1 MGADRPDDNPGIP
14 VTPGLHAATGF
25 RRNAERVASHPCAV
39 VEHRAVNA
47 RYRYLRL
54 VAQANLAEVTRPG
67 QFYQLRCPVT
77 DSLQPFL
84 LRPMSVYGVGPQPGV
99 VEFLYGVTGLGTRA
113 LATLAVGDS
122 ISIVGPLGNTFD
134 LGPRHRRVLIVARG
148 VGLATMAP
156 LIPLAARSGIG
167 VTALLSARSPA
178 DLMRDEFLRGAP
190 VDEVHCVFD
199 SDGSSAVPAVE
210 SRVREW
216 LAGGRHDVIYTC
228 GSQRLLQM
236 LQRVLADHPEVHGEV
251 ALEQR
256 MACGMGV
263 CLSCVRLFEVGGER
277 QFLRV
282 CRDGPVFPIRT
293 VVGEVEFG

>member
-1 MGADRPDDNPGIP
+1 VGARGEG
-14 VTPGLHAATGF
+14 VRRQGSLCGLAGCRG
-25 RRNAERVASHPCAV
+25 RR
-39 VEHRAVNA
+39 
-47 RYRYLRL
+47 
-54 VAQANLAEVTRPG
+54 VAQANLAEVTSPG
-67 QFYQLRCPVT
+67 QCYQLRCPVT
-77 DSLQPFL
+77 DTLQPFL
-84 LRPMSVYGVGPQPGV
+84 LWPMSVYGVGPQPGV
-99 VEFLYGVTGLGTRA
+99 V
-113 LATLAVGDS
+113 
-122 ISIVGPLGNTFD
+122 
-134 LGPRHRRVLIVARG
+134 
-148 VGLATMAP
+148 
-156 LIPLAARSGIG
+156 
-167 VTALLSARSPA
+167 
-178 DLMRDEFLRGAP
+178 EFLRGAP

-210 SRVREW
+210 LRVREW
-216 LAGGRHDVIYTC
+216 LAGGRHDVVYPC

-263 CLSCVRLFEVGGER
+263 CLSCVRLFEVDGER